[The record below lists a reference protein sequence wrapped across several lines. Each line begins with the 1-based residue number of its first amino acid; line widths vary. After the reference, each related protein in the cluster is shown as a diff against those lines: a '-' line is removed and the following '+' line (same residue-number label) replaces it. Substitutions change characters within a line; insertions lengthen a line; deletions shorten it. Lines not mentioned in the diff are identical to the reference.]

1 MELDLLRKEN
11 EYLAQFIN
19 DERKATL
26 ASKLHLRSN
35 FLTVVM
41 ENFYQPH
48 NASAVLRTCDCFGVQ
63 RAHIV
68 NDTNP
73 FLVQDQV
80 SHGAEK
86 WVEQYEYDSSE
97 SCLNHLKKQGYLI
110 ACTDL
115 DGEDLDLD
123 KFQLTQKT
131 AIVFGTEWTGTSD
144 VAKSMADIKL
154 KIPMYGFTQSFNVS
168 VSAAIILHQL
178 NKQLRHSS
186 HHYNLSELEV
196 ETALNFWYK
205 QLTPVRLDL

>member
-1 MELDLLRKEN
+1 M
-11 EYLAQFIN
+11 
-19 DERKATL
+19 
-26 ASKLHLRSN
+26 
-35 FLTVVM
+35 
-41 ENFYQPH
+41 
-48 NASAVLRTCDCFGVQ
+48 
-63 RAHIV
+63 
-68 NDTNP
+68 
-73 FLVQDQV
+73 
-80 SHGAEK
+80 
-86 WVEQYEYDSSE
+86 
-97 SCLNHLKKQGYLI
+97 
-110 ACTDL
+110 
-115 DGEDLDLD
+115 DLD